1 MDLRPPSFY
10 RQKWNVPGPPSY
22 TPGMRYLTKGERIAI
37 LIAAVATIAAGFLHG
52 TSGAILPFVTGA
64 VALATLA
71 SVVGAATEQLGERM
85 GPGATGVLQSGIG
98 NLPELFV
105 CIFALRAGL
114 VRVVQSA
121 LIGSI
126 LANGLLVLGLALL
139 VGGLRHG
146 TQRFASEQPKVIATL
161 TLLAV
166 AALTVPTL
174 AHQLH
179 TPADGHTDTL
189 SVACAVVLLIVFI
202 LSIPFSLKS
211 ELPAKMKKESGEDET
226 PHVLWPVGLAVGV
239 LAVAGVAAAFVSEW
253 FVGSLEPAMKALH
266 LSEAF
271 TGLVIVAIAGNAVE
285 NVVGIQLAAKNKP
298 DYAVSIILNSSLQ
311 VALGLIPV
319 LVLASFFIGP
329 SHLTLVMPP
338 LLVVAVGFAAT
349 LGALIVYDGESVWLE
364 GVVLIGLY
372 GIIAASFWW
381 G

>member
-1 MDLRPPSFY
+1 MTSAPLYS
-10 RQKWNVPGPPSY
+10 WA
-22 TPGMRYLTKGERIAI
+22 MRYLQTGERIT
-37 LIAAVATIAAGFLHG
+37 LLVAAVATIGAAFLHNGGG
-52 TSGAILPFVTGA
+52 TVLPFVVA
-64 VALATLA
+64 AIALATIA
-71 SVVGAATEQLGERM
+71 SVVGTATEQIGERM
-85 GPGATGVLQSGIG
+85 GPGATGVLQSGIA

-114 VRVVQSA
+114 VGVVQSA

-126 LANGLLVLGLALL
+126 LANSLLVLGLAFL
-139 VGGLRHG
+139 VGGLKHG
-146 TQRFASEQPKVIATL
+146 TQRFSSDQPKVIATM
-161 TLLAV
+161 TLLAI

-179 TPADGHTDTL
+179 TPAEAHADAL
-189 SVACAVVLLIVFI
+189 SVACAIVLLIVFI

-211 ELPAKMKKESGEDET
+211 ELPAAMPQDSAEEKAA
-226 PHVLWPVGLAVGV
+226 HVLWPMSLAIGV
-239 LAVAGVAAAFVSEW
+239 LACAGVAAAFVSEW
-253 FVGSLEPAMKALH
+253 FVAALEPAMKAMH

-285 NVVGIQLAAKNKP
+285 NLVAVKLAARNKP
-298 DYAVSIILNSSLQ
+298 DYAVSVILNSSLQ

-319 LVLASFFIGP
+319 LVMISFFVGP
-329 SHLTLVMPP
+329 THLTLVMPP

-349 LGALIVYDGESVWLE
+349 LGAVIVYDGESVWLE